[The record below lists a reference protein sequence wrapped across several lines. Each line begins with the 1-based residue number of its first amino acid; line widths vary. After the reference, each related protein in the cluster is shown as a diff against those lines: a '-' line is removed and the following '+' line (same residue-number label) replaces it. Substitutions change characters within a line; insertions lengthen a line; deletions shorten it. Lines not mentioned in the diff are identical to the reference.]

1 MASAITGTA
10 TGAQLNSTSTV
21 TVPDNGDD
29 LNAESVESNTS
40 TPKTG
45 FLGLLNYA
53 ELFRKVLRGEITG
66 KAFAVDGT
74 GGASVSTTAG
84 DISASHDLLAGN
96 NMTATALITGGTGLT
111 ATTGNV
117 TATAGTVAA
126 GTKLTAATARSS
138 TSPGAGQ
145 SVAAGE
151 IWKDT
156 AVFAAGLVLWNAGGG
171 GALAVSRSFNVA
183 SVTRPA
189 TGHYDITLQTAAAN
203 LLIPQVTLFSS
214 ILTLGCS
221 IDTSVGTLGP
231 TTTKFRVLVYDNT
244 GTLAN
249 FAGTGTD
256 GFFFT
261 VLAI

>member
-10 TGAQLNSTSTV
+10 TGSQLNSTSTV

-84 DISASHDLLAGN
+84 DISASHDVLAGN
-96 NMTATALITGGTGLT
+96 NMTATALVTGGTGLT

-117 TATAGTVAA
+117 TATAGNVAA

-138 TSPGAGQ
+138 ATTGSGQ

-151 IWKDT
+151 VWKDT
-156 AVFAAGLVLWNAGGG
+156 SVFAAGRVTYNAGGG
-171 GALAVSRSFNVA
+171 GALALSRGFNVSSVSRNGV
-183 SVTRPA
+183 
-189 TGHYDITLQTAAAN
+189 GKYDITLQTAATN
-203 LLIPQVTLFSS
+203 LLQISVTPFTAALRFMNV
-214 ILTLGCS
+214 
-221 IDTSVGTLGP
+221 DTSAGTLGP
-231 TTTKFRVLVYDNT
+231 STTVFRVLVYDQT
-244 GTLAN
+244 FALADIP
-249 FAGTGTD
+249 GTGTD
-256 GFFFT
+256 GFFFI
-261 VLAI
+261 VLQN